1 VQFIENKTFRN
12 NCVSEMFSPDENRG
26 RASAGKHSAE
36 IATYRT
42 RAYDCNS
49 RPFSSFAH

>member
-1 VQFIENKTFRN
+1 
-12 NCVSEMFSPDENRG
+12 MFSPDENNR

-36 IATYRT
+36 KAAYRA

-49 RPFSSFAH
+49 RPFSSVAH

>member
-1 VQFIENKTFRN
+1 MNRIN
-12 NCVSEMFSPDENRG
+12 EMFSPDENSW
-26 RASAGKHSAE
+26 RARAGEHSAK
-36 IATYRT
+36 ITTDRA

>member
-1 VQFIENKTFRN
+1 
-12 NCVSEMFSPDENRG
+12 MFSPDEKSG

-36 IATYRT
+36 IATD
-42 RAYDCNS
+42 RACANDRDS